1 MEMALNKIN
10 HIIHD
15 AKFGMVERAKDKA
28 KFLWGY
34 LTALEERGDI
44 TDAERRML
52 MRFFHELTEDTVFLM
67 MED

>member
-1 MEMALNKIN
+1 MEKALNKIN

-15 AKFGMVERAKDKA
+15 VKFGMVERAEDRA
-28 KFLWGY
+28 GFLWGY
-34 LTALEERGDI
+34 LTALEEYGDI